1 MKRGLGAAMIR
12 LFVFQGSMNHERLQG
27 LGMAV
32 AIEPLLRDLNGG
44 RAGKAYRSAMGRAAG
59 FFNTHPYLAGLA
71 VGSIAK
77 AEHEGVPPQQ
87 IERLRTALKG
97 PLGSL
102 GDRIVWAGV
111 LPAAAAI
118 GLIVL
123 TLAHPLVA
131 AATFLLLFNAVHVA
145 LRVWGLRAGWR
156 FGVRVAEALRHPVL
170 QAGLRL
176 SGPVAAVAIGFA
188 IPVVAE
194 WLTVDFDGVAKWGTA
209 GVAAA
214 TVITMRWLV
223 PTLGAARL
231 GILVLAM
238 TLVLGWLW

>member
-1 MKRGLGAAMIR
+1 MKRGLISAMTR

-32 AIEPLLRDLNGG
+32 AIEPLLRDLHGG
-44 RAGKAYRSAMGRAAG
+44 RAGEAYRRAMGRAAG

-71 VGSIAK
+71 VGSIAR
-77 AEHEGVPPQQ
+77 AEHDGVPSQQ
-87 IERLRTALKG
+87 IDRLRTALKG

-102 GDRIVWAGV
+102 GDRIIWAGV

-123 TLAHPLVA
+123 TPAHPFVA
-131 AATFLLLFNAVHVA
+131 AATFFVLFNVVHVA
-145 LRVWGLRAGWR
+145 LRVWGLQAGWR
-156 FGVRVAEALRHPVL
+156 SGVRVAEALRHPVL
-170 QAGLRL
+170 QAGLVA
-176 SGPVAAVAIGFA
+176 SGPLAAVAIGFA
-188 IPVVAE
+188 IPVVAA
-194 WLTVDFDGVAKWGTA
+194 WLTADFGEAAKWGTA

-214 TVITMRWLV
+214 TAIATRWLT
-223 PTLGAARL
+223 PTFGAARL
-231 GILVLAM
+231 GILVLVA

>member
-1 MKRGLGAAMIR
+1 MKRGLMAAMTR

-44 RAGKAYRSAMGRAAG
+44 RGGEAYRHAMGRAAG

-77 AEHEGVPPQQ
+77 AEHEGVSSQQ
-87 IERLRTALKG
+87 IDRLRAALKG

-118 GLIVL
+118 GLIVA
-123 TLAHPLVA
+123 TRAHPFVA

-145 LRVWGLRAGWR
+145 LRVWGLLAGWR
-156 FGVRVAEALRHPVL
+156 TGLRVAEALRHPVL
-170 QAGLRL
+170 QAGLVA
-176 SGPVAAVAIGFA
+176 SGPLAAVAIGFA
-188 IPVVAE
+188 IPVVAA
-194 WLTVDFDGVAKWGTA
+194 WLTADFGEAAKWGTA
-209 GVAAA
+209 GVAVA
-214 TVITMRWLV
+214 TAIATRWLT
-223 PTLGAARL
+223 PTFGAARL
-231 GILVLAM
+231 GILVLVV
-238 TLVLGWLW
+238 TLVLGWVW